1 MKKIWLCLVA
11 VAVLSCGTVVVAQK
25 GRRTATPA
33 APSTSNA
40 KPVTVTL
47 VRWPYT

>member
-1 MKKIWLCLVA
+1 MTHRGNLFCCAALLA
-11 VAVLSCGTVVVAQK
+11 ALSLTVLARPQAK
-25 GRRTATPA
+25 PRA
-33 APSTSNA
+33 NHA

>member
-1 MKKIWLCLVA
+1 MNRKRIFFSVA
-11 VAVLSCGTVVVAQK
+11 LLTALSL
-25 GRRTATPA
+25 TALPQTKLKA
-33 APSTSNA
+33 KASRSTA

>member
-1 MKKIWLCLVA
+1 MNRRNIFFSLALLTA
-11 VAVLSCGTVVVAQK
+11 LSLTALPQTKPKTKVV
-25 GRRTATPA
+25 R
-33 APSTSNA
+33 STG

>member
-1 MKKIWLCLVA
+1 VKRSLFALLFLV
-11 VAVLSCGTVVVAQK
+11 
-25 GRRTATPA
+25 TALAAAA
-33 APSTSNA
+33 APVTVTA